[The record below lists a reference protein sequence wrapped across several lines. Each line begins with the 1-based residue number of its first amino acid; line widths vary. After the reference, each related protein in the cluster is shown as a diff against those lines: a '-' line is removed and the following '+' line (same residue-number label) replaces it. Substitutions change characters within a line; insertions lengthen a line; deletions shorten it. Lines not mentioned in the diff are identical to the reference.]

1 MRKEEITY
9 VDYNGTERTETFWF
23 NLSKAEIAEFNFE
36 YDGGLAEYL
45 KSIKDAQS
53 VKEVAQVFKTII
65 RMSYGEK
72 SLDGRRFV
80 KKAPDGHLLVDDFEA
95 TEAYSILYM
104 KLATDENAAAAFIN
118 GVVPK
123 ADESKTSFANK
134 VAA

>member
-23 NLSKAEIAEFNFE
+23 NLSKAEIAEFNFQ

-80 KKAPDGHLLVDDFEA
+80 KKAPDGHLLADDFEA

-123 ADESKTSFANK
+123 TDESKTSFANK